1 MGKNSKDIVITTA
14 LRTAIGKYNGSLKE
28 FQAHDLGK
36 AVIKKILNKSKVD
49 AKFIDEVVM
58 GQVFLFFLF

>member
-36 AVIKKILNKSKVD
+36 AVIKKILNKSKSYQSH
-49 AKFIDEVVM
+49 FQ
-58 GQVFLFFLF
+58 GLRLFTSLNIME